1 MPSIAGRVG
10 ERAARA
16 TRPGGVRVPALA
28 AFLACATAAL
38 GLTGCAAQPDPG
50 TVTVLNSATDTAE
63 HAANQRFFDRCG
75 KPLGVKVEQ
84 ISVPADQVASKALRM
99 ASSHSLT
106 DILELDGSEL
116 PQFAETGGLRP
127 LKAAGVDTSGFSASA
142 TSLGSYD
149 GVQYGIARSVNSL
162 ALIYNTRLLQAAG
175 ITPPRTWAELVEA
188 AKKLTKGDTYGMAF
202 SASPNADGVYQ
213 FLPFFWSAG
222 GDEAKLDNG
231 KGEPALQLWK
241 DLVADGSA
249 SKSVVNWNQQDVNDQ
264 FVAGRAAMMING
276 PWQVPVLS
284 AQKKVDWAVA
294 SIPVPEAGKAAVP
307 PIGGTVMTV
316 PKNDDRA
323 REKRAGKLLDCLNS
337 EQNQLQ
343 WGESVN
349 NVPTRAAAAQA
360 YATQNPKLAPFAQ
373 LVTTA
378 RSRTAEVGTRWPVV
392 GDALAGAFQSVLTG
406 RTSPEKALHRAQQQA
421 TAGK

>member
-1 MPSIAGRVG
+1 MPSVGGRV
-10 ERAARA
+10 RAGIARA
-16 TRPGGVRVPALA
+16 GGKRVPALA
-28 AFLACATAAL
+28 ATLACATAAL
-38 GLTGCAAQPDPG
+38 GLTGCAAEPDPG

-63 HAANQRFFDRCG
+63 HTANQRFFDRCA
-75 KPLGVKVEQ
+75 KPLGIKVEQ
-84 ISVPADQVASKALRM
+84 ISVPADQIASKTLRM
-99 ASSHSLT
+99 ASSDSLT

-116 PQFAETGGLRP
+116 PQFAQTEGLRP
-127 LKAAGVDTSGFSASA
+127 LKEAGVDTSGFSASA

-149 GVQYGIARSVNSL
+149 GVQYGVARSVNSL
-162 ALIYNTRLLQAAG
+162 ALIYNTKLLKDAG
-175 ITPPRTWAELVEA
+175 IDPPRTWAELREA
-188 AKKLTKGDTYGMAF
+188 AKKLTEGDTYGMAF

-231 KGEPALQLWK
+231 KGEAALQLWK
-241 DLVADGSA
+241 DLLADGSA
-249 SKSVVNWNQQDVNDQ
+249 SRSVVNWNQQDVNDQ

-284 AQKKVDWAVA
+284 AQKNVDWAVA
-294 SIPVPEAGKAAVP
+294 KIPVPEAGKDAVP
-307 PIGGTVMTV
+307 PIGGTVMAV
-316 PKNDDRA
+316 PKNEDRA
-323 REKRAGKLLDCLNS
+323 REKRAGDLLNCLNS

-349 NVPTRAAAAQA
+349 NVPTRASAAQA
-360 YATQNPKLAPFAQ
+360 YAEQNPKLAPFAE

-378 RSRTAEVGTRWPVV
+378 RSRTAKVGTGWPIV

-406 RTSPEKALHRAQQQA
+406 RTSPEQAMDRAQQQA
-421 TAGK
+421 SAGK

>member
-1 MPSIAGRVG
+1 MPSVAGRI
-10 ERAARA
+10 RARFSRA
-16 TRPGGVRVPALA
+16 TGGRIPAFA
-28 AFLACATAAL
+28 AALACATGAL
-38 GLTGCAAQPDPG
+38 GLTGCAAEPDPG

-63 HAANQRFFDRCG
+63 HAANQRFFDRCA
-75 KPLGVKVEQ
+75 KPLGVRVEQ

-116 PQFAETGGLRP
+116 PQFAETDGLRP
-127 LKAAGVDTSGFSASA
+127 LKEAGVDTSGFSASA

-162 ALIYNTRLLQAAG
+162 ALIYNTKLLKDAG
-175 ITPPRTWAELVEA
+175 IAPPRTWADLREA
-188 AKKLTKGDTYGMAF
+188 AKKLTAGDTYGMAF

-222 GDEAKLDNG
+222 GDEAHLDNG
-231 KGEPALQLWK
+231 KGEAALRLWK
-241 DLVADGSA
+241 DLETDGSA

-284 AQKKVDWAVA
+284 AQKKVTWAVA

-307 PIGGTVMTV
+307 PIGGTVMAI
-316 PKNDDRA
+316 PKNDDPA
-323 REKRAGKLLDCLNS
+323 REKKAGKLLNCLNS
-337 EQNQLQ
+337 SQNQLQ

-360 YATQNPKLAPFAQ
+360 YAAQNPKLAAFAD

-378 RSRTAEVGTRWPVV
+378 RSRTAEVGTRWPAV

-406 RTSPEKALHRAQQQA
+406 RTSPESALHRAQQQVS
-421 TAGK
+421 AGK

>member
-1 MPSIAGRVG
+1 MHSRA
-10 ERAARA
+10 ERRL
-16 TRPGGVRVPALA
+16 PP
-28 AFLACATAAL
+28 ATAVGLATATVAL
-38 GLTGCAAQPDPG
+38 SLTGCAATPAPD

-63 HAANQRFFDRCG
+63 HTANQKFFDRCAG
-75 KPLGVKVEQ
+75 PLGLKVEQ

-99 ASSHSLT
+99 ASSKSLT

-116 PQFAETGGLRP
+116 PQFAGTEGLRP
-127 LKAAGVDTSGFSASA
+127 LKDVGVDTSGFSGSA

-149 GVQYGIARSVNSL
+149 GTQYGIARSVNSL
-162 ALIYNTRLLQAAG
+162 ALIYNTKLLKEAG
-175 ITPPRTWAELVEA
+175 VEPPTTWAGLKTA
-188 AKKLTKGDTYGMAF
+188 AKRTTHGSTYGMAF

-213 FLPFFWSAG
+213 FLPFFWSGG

-231 KGEPALQLWK
+231 KGEAALQLWK
-241 DLVADGSA
+241 DLVSDGSA
-249 SKSVVNWNQQDVNDQ
+249 SKSVVSWNQQDVNDQ

-294 SIPVPEAGKAAVP
+294 RIPVPEAGQDAIP
-307 PIGGTVMTV
+307 PIGGTVMAV
-316 PKNDDRA
+316 PKNEDSA
-323 REKRAGKLLDCLNS
+323 REKNAGKILNCLNTRK
-337 EQNQLQ
+337 NQLQ

-349 NVPTRAAAAQA
+349 NVPTRAAAARA
-360 YATQNPKLAPFAQ
+360 YAEQNPKLAAFAD

-378 RSRTAEVGTRWPVV
+378 RSRTARVGTRWPVV

-406 RTSPEKALHRAQQQA
+406 RTSPEQALHRAQQQA
-421 TAGK
+421 SKGK